1 MKQTAI
7 TAFLLAAL
15 LFLTSCGAP
24 QTSAPGAEDAAN
36 SNVSTQT
43 PSPEPTEPQ
52 TFIGQPK
59 GESFVERVFQALPKN
74 KNYCISPLSAKLAFA
89 MVANGAEGEGRREIL
104 EALDIGSLDEYN
116 HFVKEFLTAFPD
128 NRPDQLQ
135 IANSIWLNTDA
146 AYGMKFKEGFQE
158 AISAHYNGTA
168 DVVNHSNAV
177 DTINSWISEKT
188 SGKIT
193 RAVEDSRFI
202 AALVNT
208 VYFKA
213 LWQDSFPTSAKPDSF
228 TDRDGKSSQVD
239 FMNLSER
246 LRYAENSKM
255 QAVCLPY
262 LGAEAM
268 YILLPK
274 EGQSVSVKDLD
285 NAFLQKMTLR
295 KVRLSMPK
303 WNITSSFDL
312 RGLMKALGIQTVF
325 DESRS
330 TLGTSMFDESILAA
344 GPVFLDRCLQK
355 TVIQVDEKGTEAA
368 AVSIA
373 IASAAGTEAPE
384 VPVEFKADHPF
395 LFLIRH
401 EPSGE
406 ILFFGEYLY
415 AQNNA
420 NS

>member
-1 MKQTAI
+1 
-7 TAFLLAAL
+7 
-15 LFLTSCGAP
+15 
-24 QTSAPGAEDAAN
+24 
-36 SNVSTQT
+36 
-43 PSPEPTEPQ
+43 
-52 TFIGQPK
+52 
-59 GESFVERVFQALPKN
+59 
-74 KNYCISPLSAKLAFA
+74 
-89 MVANGAEGEGRREIL
+89 
-104 EALDIGSLDEYN
+104 
-116 HFVKEFLTAFPD
+116 
-128 NRPDQLQ
+128 
-135 IANSIWLNTDA
+135 
-146 AYGMKFKEGFQE
+146 
-158 AISAHYNGTA
+158 
-168 DVVNHSNAV
+168 
-177 DTINSWISEKT
+177 
-188 SGKIT
+188 
-193 RAVEDSRFI
+193 
-202 AALVNT
+202 
-208 VYFKA
+208 
-213 LWQDSFPTSAKPDSF
+213 
-228 TDRDGKSSQVD
+228 
-239 FMNLSER
+239 MNLSEK

-312 RGLMKALGIQTVF
+312 RGLMKALGVQTVF

-344 GPVFLDRCLQK
+344 GPVFLERCLQK

>member
-1 MKQTAI
+1 M
-7 TAFLLAAL
+7 
-15 LFLTSCGAP
+15 
-24 QTSAPGAEDAAN
+24 EM
-36 SNVSTQT
+36 
-43 PSPEPTEPQ
+43 
-52 TFIGQPK
+52 
-59 GESFVERVFQALPKN
+59 
-74 KNYCISPLSAKLAFA
+74 CI
-89 MVANGAEGEGRREIL
+89 R
-104 EALDIGSLDEYN
+104 
-116 HFVKEFLTAFPD
+116 
-128 NRPDQLQ
+128 
-135 IANSIWLNTDA
+135 
-146 AYGMKFKEGFQE
+146 
-158 AISAHYNGTA
+158 
-168 DVVNHSNAV
+168 
-177 DTINSWISEKT
+177 
-188 SGKIT
+188 
-193 RAVEDSRFI
+193 DS
-202 AALVNT
+202 
-208 VYFKA
+208 
-213 LWQDSFPTSAKPDSF
+213 
-228 TDRDGKSSQVD
+228 
-239 FMNLSER
+239 
-246 LRYAENSKM
+246 
-255 QAVCLPY
+255 

-285 NAFLQKMTLR
+285 NDCLQKMTLR